1 MPVEDLASYVG
12 PTPYCNWVIKGK
24 VMAGGYPASVDDEEN
39 DELLLLL
46 MRDYAFDTF
55 VCLQSEVSPHATE
68 RSWRSGRAPRPY
80 MHDIRRLMA
89 AHKRDLPHPKVD
101 FVHLP
106 IVDGSVTSDAV
117 LDRFVDDLIRR
128 VRAGKRL
135 YIHCWGGHGRTGTVV
150 AIMLGR
156 MYDVTT
162 SQALARTQLLH
173 DLRDEPQDVGS
184 PSTEVQRAQVRRL
197 LGARYGGPGDGDRA
211 RDEAPGRGSLHRGER
226 AGYGGGYGGYVGYG
240 GLRSRNLEVNVGVG
254 VSTAAERAAAARER
268 LLRRTPSSPKS
279 PKTGGPR
286 TPAAVPPERRWR

>member
-24 VMAGGYPASVDDEEN
+24 VMAGGYPACVDDEEN

-46 MRDYAFDTF
+46 MRDYGFDTF
-55 VCLQSEVSPHATE
+55 VCLQSEVSSHVTE
-68 RSWRSGRAPRPY
+68 RAWRSGRAPRPY
-80 MHDIRRLMA
+80 MHDIRRLVA
-89 AHKRDLPHPKVD
+89 AHRRHIPNPKVD

-162 SQALARTQLLH
+162 SQALERTQLLH

-184 PSTEVQRAQVRRL
+184 PSTEVQVAQVRRL
-197 LGARYGGPGDGDRA
+197 LSARYGGPGDGD
-211 RDEAPGRGSLHRGER
+211 PGRGNLHRGDR
-226 AGYGGGYGGYVGYG
+226 AGYGGGYGGYGEYGGYG
-240 GLRSRNLEVNVGVG
+240 GYAGYAGFHSRNLE
-254 VSTAAERAAAARER
+254 ARER
-268 LLRRTPSSPKS
+268 LARRTPSSPAS
-279 PKTGGPR
+279 PKSGGPR
-286 TPAAVPPERRWR
+286 TPAAVPPRPMWR

>member
-24 VMAGGYPASVDDEEN
+24 VMAGGYPACVDDEEN

-46 MRDYAFDTF
+46 MRDYGFDTF
-55 VCLQSEVSPHATE
+55 VCLQSEVSSHVTE
-68 RSWRSGRAPRPY
+68 RAWRSGRAPRPY

-89 AHKRDLPHPKVD
+89 AHKRHIPNPKVD

-162 SQALARTQLLH
+162 SQALERTQLLH

-184 PSTEVQRAQVRRL
+184 PSTEVQVAQVRRL
-197 LGARYGGPGDGDRA
+197 LSARYGGPGDGD
-211 RDEAPGRGSLHRGER
+211 PGRGNLHRGDR
-226 AGYGGGYGGYVGYG
+226 AGYGGGRP
-240 GLRSRNLEVNVGVG
+240 RSSRFRRRGRGRGSTRESFPRLEVSRVEPGVPG
-254 VSTAAERAAAARER
+254 VPAVSAVFAVSAV
-268 LLRRTPSSPKS
+268 S
-279 PKTGGPR
+279 
-286 TPAAVPPERRWR
+286 AAVSRRDRCGDDA

>member
-1 MPVEDLASYVG
+1 M
-12 PTPYCNWVIKGK
+12 
-24 VMAGGYPASVDDEEN
+24 
-39 DELLLLL
+39 
-46 MRDYAFDTF
+46 
-55 VCLQSEVSPHATE
+55 SPHATE

-117 LDRFVDDLIRR
+117 LDRFVDDLASRPRR
-128 VRAGKRL
+128 QATL
-135 YIHCWGGHGRTGTVV
+135 HPL
-150 AIMLGR
+150 LGR
-156 MYDVTT
+156 PRPHRHRRRHHARPHVRRHHL
-162 SQALARTQLLH
+162 QALARTQLLH

-211 RDEAPGRGSLHRGER
+211 RDEYPGRGSLHRDER
-226 AGYGGGYGGYVGYG
+226 VGYGGGYGGYVGYG